1 MRIFFSIFGNYTYLF
16 TNLICIMEELLT
28 FLNAISSPAGKPLST
43 ELRDFLPTI
52 VKRTTLKKGEYLLVP
67 GQVCENLYFI
77 QKGLLKCFYIL
88 RGKAVSD
95 WFFGETETVVSI
107 DSFYNQVPGDDFI
120 EALEDCA
127 LYYISFQEYQDL
139 CVTYFEFCL
148 IAKILT
154 TKYLQLWFRQV
165 RNIRMLTAEERY
177 LYLLKNQPDLIKR
190 VQIQDLASF
199 LDMSR
204 ETLSRMRGR
213 IN

>member
-1 MRIFFSIFGNYTYLF
+1 MFI
-16 TNLICIMEELLT
+16 NLVCIMEELLT

-52 VKRTTLKKGEYLLVP
+52 VKKTTLKKGEYLLVP

-88 RGKAVSD
+88 HEKQVSD

-107 DSFYNQVPGDDFI
+107 DSFYDQVPGEDFI
-120 EALEDCA
+120 EALEDCE
-127 LYYISFQEYQDL
+127 LLYISFQEFQYL
-139 CVTYFEFCL
+139 CITYFEFCL
-148 IAKILT
+148 IARILT

-177 LYLLKNQPDLIKR
+177 RHLLEHQPDLIKR
-190 VQIQDLASF
+190 VPGQDLASF

-204 ETLSRMRGR
+204 ETFSRVRGL